1 MDGQEI
7 PRNDARTVFQIL
19 LWFLFVVA
27 ILSVGARL
35 GTKYAMTRKLSWDDW
50 IMVAAQFAYLIQCV
64 SISLG
69 ASQGLGDAINNLS
82 EYAIETFLMAEY
94 TSFVFQLIALALIK
108 WSISASIQQLSP
120 SATHQRL
127 DWVLRIVIGVWLVT
141 AILTS
146 IFQCALPTPWDYF
159 HGVGCIN
166 RRAWWSY
173 VAVINVA
180 TEVFIVALYFL
191 IISNLRISLAK
202 KSFVLLIFSTRLL
215 IIGIAVTQ
223 LSIFLRIFPSLDLT
237 KDLWLPTVLNQ
248 ATLATS
254 VVTACG
260 PYLRPFMES
269 LESGMAR
276 VEDLPGSEENLTS
289 QRTGPNAYYLSGSSR
304 STDR

>member
-50 IMVAAQFAYLIQCV
+50 IMIAAQFAYLIQCV